1 MITIQVSGDF
11 QERGFRENARKANLL
26 IDQFIEYIKSFGYRH
41 IVRDGRIVEAYK
53 PDGSG
58 YCRIESSSN
67 APKGVRL

>member
-11 QERGFRENARKANLL
+11 QERGFSENARKANLL